1 MSNWNIKYR
10 PQTIEELHLQVVRDQ
25 LNSFLKEGSV
35 PQSMLFAGPKGTGK
49 TSASRIIGA
58 VLNDPRNKNADTFYD
73 VDKSSELSE
82 KILKGSSFVV
92 QELDAASNR
101 RIDDVRALKDRV
113 SLPPQEGTAA
123 VYILDEAHMLTTEAF
138 NALLKLL
145 EEPPK
150 HAYFILA
157 TTELHKIPATIVSRC
172 QVVHFHKA
180 SQAEL
185 IESLERVLKAEKVEF
200 DQEALELIAQHADG
214 SFRDAIKIAQLV
226 TRDNKLTKSMVE
238 KSSLG
243 TFSSEI
249 KDLLQALISKD
260 EVAIATLFEELRSR
274 SVNSQFFF
282 KRFIDVLHSSLLQS
296 LGVKDGD
303 PIVDQKISQFLL
315 KELSQLDASLA
326 SPISHLPLEIKL
338 LDIVSRS
345 GKKGSGGNQKVGKK
359 KVKKVIKS
367 SDSEKIKSSIAIES
381 KDKIKLEKN
390 SSNLIG
396 DGALLCD
403 KWDELVKMVA
413 EKNITI
419 SALLRSAQPKGGEI
433 GQAKIGVF
441 YAFHQEQLAQPK
453 IFQML
458 DSCIQKIAGGSVN
471 LEFML
476 SEQPNDAELVSNQ
489 QTQELAQVASEV
501 LM

>member
-10 PQTIEELHLQVVRDQ
+10 PHSVEQLHLQVVRDQ
-25 LNSFLKEGSV
+25 LKSFLKEGSF

-58 VLNDPRNKNADTFYD
+58 VLNDPRNIDSDKYHD
-73 VDKSSELSE
+73 VDESSELSE

-101 RIDDVRALKDRV
+101 RIDDIRALKDRV

-150 HAYFILA
+150 HAFFILA

-185 IESLERVLKAEKVEF
+185 IESLKRVLKSEKVDF
-200 DQEALELIAQHADG
+200 DPEALELIAQHADG

-226 TRDNKLTKSMVE
+226 TKNKKLTKSMVE
-238 KSSLG
+238 QSSLG
-243 TFSSEI
+243 TFSTEI

-260 EVAIATLFEELRSR
+260 EVALVTLFEELRSR

-296 LGVKDGD
+296 LGVKEGK
-303 PIVDQKISQFLL
+303 PIVDHKISQFLL
-315 KELSQLDASLA
+315 KELSMIDTSFP
-326 SPISHLPLEIKL
+326 SPIPHLPLEIKL
-338 LDIVSRS
+338 LEIVSRS
-345 GKKGSGGNQKVGKK
+345 GKQGSGGNQKTSKK
-359 KVKKVIKS
+359 KAKILNKS
-367 SDSEKIKSSIAIES
+367 SNSENASSKLITES
-381 KDKIKLEKN
+381 KKNILIEKKSNN
-390 SSNLIG
+390 SLG

-403 KWDELVKMVA
+403 RWDDLVKMVA

-419 SALLRSAQPKGGEI
+419 SALLRSAQPRGGEI
-433 GQAKIGVF
+433 GQATIGVF

-458 DSCIQKIAGGSVN
+458 DVCIQKIAGGSVD
-471 LEFML
+471 LIFTL
-476 SEQPNDAELVSNQ
+476 TDQPSDAELVSNQ